1 MLSNMP
7 GYRVK
12 KTKEV
17 KPKITHQNKETTLTI
32 IGDSYTQHFDS
43 DCFSSG
49 DYHFIHWD
57 AIPDTVASLDS
68 TKKNILIVES
78 TERYIRWRF
87 TKNHLM
93 TVGTK
98 APVSISKES
107 PPTNLLA
114 EKNLQY
120 LLNNFDWQLPFKE
133 LKTLINLHVFNK
145 FSLMVARPD
154 ASGRLYLSETVEP
167 NHHSSSFVNVPDT
180 EIKDMVTNLNTIS
193 KELKQIGFDDVY
205 ISIIPNAASIYKTN
219 YLPYNHLIERIQN
232 DSAVHFKFIELYKPF
247 IQQQHSVF
255 LCNDSHWNELGKM
268 IWLLQVNAIID
279 KASTP
284 H

>member
-1 MLSNMP
+1 M
-7 GYRVK
+7 
-12 KTKEV
+12 
-17 KPKITHQNKETTLTI
+17 
-32 IGDSYTQHFDS
+32 F
-43 DCFSSG
+43 
-49 DYHFIHWD
+49 
-57 AIPDTVASLDS
+57 
-68 TKKNILIVES
+68 
-78 TERYIRWRF
+78 
-87 TKNHLM
+87 
-93 TVGTK
+93 
-98 APVSISKES
+98 
-107 PPTNLLA
+107 
-114 EKNLQY
+114 
-120 LLNNFDWQLPFKE
+120 
-133 LKTLINLHVFNK
+133 
-145 FSLMVARPD
+145 
-154 ASGRLYLSETVEP
+154 
-167 NHHSSSFVNVPDT
+167 
-180 EIKDMVTNLNTIS
+180 TNLNTIS